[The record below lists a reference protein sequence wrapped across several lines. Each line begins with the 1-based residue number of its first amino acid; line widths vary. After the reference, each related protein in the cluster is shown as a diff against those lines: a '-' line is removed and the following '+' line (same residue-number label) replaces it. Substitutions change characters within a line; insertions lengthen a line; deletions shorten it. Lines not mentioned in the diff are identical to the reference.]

1 MRNLPPYNYHRNTQS
16 WSMEGVI
23 SGGLQS
29 RNWVKE
35 KGVKYRCRQWLD
47 WVFVH
52 VQWSHQFRVVSNSR
66 SQCSYN
72 FHIILF
78 KMKQKKR
85 YKYTG
90 HERWAFLYWSVKNI
104 WGKTLA
110 DHLRNEIRNQA
121 LSRSRFS
128 LIFDMLHSLFRCS
141 VVGVKVVVE

>member
-1 MRNLPPYNYHRNTQS
+1 MRNLPPYRHITITETHKYHA

-35 KGVKYRCRQWLD
+35 KSVKYRCRQWQIGFLYMYSE
-47 WVFVH
+47 VT
-52 VQWSHQFRVVSNSR
+52 NSR